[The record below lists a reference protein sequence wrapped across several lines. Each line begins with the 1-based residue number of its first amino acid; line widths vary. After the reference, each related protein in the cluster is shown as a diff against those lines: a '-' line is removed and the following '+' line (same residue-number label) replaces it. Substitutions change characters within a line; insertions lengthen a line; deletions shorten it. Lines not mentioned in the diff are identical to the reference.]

1 MKLEKEI
8 ERGKSIYKGNSSNAH
23 IGTCTCYVLHLVR
36 EVGARGSSLALSWHS
51 YGSIYLSMVV
61 VMMPLPIMT
70 SLIYHTSLNFRGPW
84 ILPCNWNS
92 DYLIIVSDKS
102 IMQLSRMVSHMVSRK
117 GWKEEKQL
125 TFLILLDFVQLL
137 KIGIGLGL
145 SKKKKKINI
154 DHGVRI
160 CSGMYEHWLFFM

>member
-1 MKLEKEI
+1 
-8 ERGKSIYKGNSSNAH
+8 
-23 IGTCTCYVLHLVR
+23 
-36 EVGARGSSLALSWHS
+36 
-51 YGSIYLSMVV
+51 
-61 VMMPLPIMT
+61 
-70 SLIYHTSLNFRGPW
+70 
-84 ILPCNWNS
+84 
-92 DYLIIVSDKS
+92 
-102 IMQLSRMVSHMVSRK
+102 MQLSRMVSHMVSRK